1 MVTTKRQSSSFSEAS
16 YSEEVD
22 TGALAC
28 QLSILEGM
36 IRRRRYH
43 ACFDE
48 ILLEVWKFP
57 EKKLIQE
64 VQTICKP
71 LAVNPATSVLES
83 ASLFNLKEKKSFEG

>member
-1 MVTTKRQSSSFSEAS
+1 MRLLFLSSGLSISVLIRRLTWRPSWLKLLMVTTKRQSSSFSEAS

-48 ILLEVWKFP
+48 ILLEV
-57 EKKLIQE
+57 
-64 VQTICKP
+64 
-71 LAVNPATSVLES
+71 
-83 ASLFNLKEKKSFEG
+83 